1 MHLGVLYQEACSV
14 LIPTGHYLEQRKRV
28 RRVEEATHGLIDR
41 EGGRAAC
48 RWRCASRDF
57 RSAAEPRIASPMR
70 SLWPPTYFVRE

>member
-41 EGGRAAC
+41 EGVELRADGAAHRATSGR
-48 RWRCASRDF
+48 R
-57 RSAAEPRIASPMR
+57 RSQELRR
-70 SLWPPTYFVRE
+70 Q